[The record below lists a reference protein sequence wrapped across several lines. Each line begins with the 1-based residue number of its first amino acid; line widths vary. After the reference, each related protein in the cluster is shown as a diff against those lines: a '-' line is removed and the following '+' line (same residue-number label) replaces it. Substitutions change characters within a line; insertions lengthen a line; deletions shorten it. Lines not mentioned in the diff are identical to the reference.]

1 MGLNKDAIAS
11 HLKYLQEDRY
21 DREFYVALLLYDVLG
36 LDVKELNDE
45 NIERTYKLQN
55 EYDSIYNED
64 LRDRLQE
71 ELARERDEELEQEEE
86 LEK

>member
-21 DREFYVALLLYDVLG
+21 DREFYIALLLYDVLG
-36 LDVKELNDE
+36 LDAKELNDE
-45 NIERTYKLQN
+45 NIERTYKLQD

-71 ELARERDEELEQEEE
+71 ELARERYEELDQEEE

>member
-36 LDVKELNDE
+36 LDAKELNDE
-45 NIERTYKLQN
+45 NIERTYKLQD

-71 ELARERDEELEQEEE
+71 ELARERYEELEQEEE

>member
-1 MGLNKDAIAS
+1 MGLNKDAIAR
-11 HLKYLQEDRY
+11 HLKYLQDDRY

-45 NIERTYKLQN
+45 NIERTYKLQD

-71 ELARERDEELEQEEE
+71 ELVRERYEELEQEEE

>member
-45 NIERTYKLQN
+45 NIERTYKLQD

-71 ELARERDEELEQEEE
+71 ELVRERYEELEQEEE

>member
-1 MGLNKDAIAS
+1 MGLNKDAIAR

-45 NIERTYKLQN
+45 NIERTYKLQD

-71 ELARERDEELEQEEE
+71 ELVRERYEELEQEEE

>member
-1 MGLNKDAIAS
+1 MGLNKNAIAS

-45 NIERTYKLQN
+45 NIQCTYKLQD

-71 ELARERDEELEQEEE
+71 ELTKKRDKELEQEEE

>member
-1 MGLNKDAIAS
+1 MGLNKDAVAN
-11 HLKYLQEDRY
+11 HLKYLQEDKY

-36 LDVKELNDE
+36 LDVKELNDK
-45 NIERTYKLQN
+45 NIERTYKLQD

-71 ELARERDEELEQEEE
+71 ELDRERDEELEQEEE